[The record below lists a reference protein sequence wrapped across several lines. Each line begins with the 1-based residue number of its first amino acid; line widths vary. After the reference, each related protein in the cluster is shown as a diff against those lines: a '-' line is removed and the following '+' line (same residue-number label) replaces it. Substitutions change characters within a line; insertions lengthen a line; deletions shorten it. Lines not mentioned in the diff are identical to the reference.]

1 MENMEIQTAH
11 LIRLLAGKS
20 DPSGG
25 GCWLPLWMHAR
36 DTAGILRHLAQSWL
50 PEAVRR
56 TLGLEEETLYNLV
69 CFLGLT
75 HDFGKGTAKFQSDIL
90 RRLPEVRERLQTY
103 LLLPDAFPDRGATP
117 HAMASE
123 AILLELGCPRGVAS
137 IVGAHHGKPQQD
149 NQDDFICDQLENHPG
164 NYWGRGQEARWRAVW
179 REMLAAAL
187 QESGFSD
194 VTELPALTIPAE
206 LLLTG
211 LLTMADWIASNT
223 TYFPLIP
230 VDETGHETDYPAR
243 VERAWERL
251 ALTSPWES
259 PYFGVDAETF
269 KQQFGFWPNGLQR
282 SVLETVNNITS
293 PGLLIIEAQMG
304 VGKTEAALAA
314 AEIFGNRRQS
324 GGLFFGLPTQATA
337 NGIFDRLRDWA
348 ETQSEDMVHSI
359 RLAHGMAELNEEYR
373 QLFPGQ
379 ATTEE
384 DAGEQND
391 PESGILVH
399 RWFQGNRQALLADF
413 VIGTVDQLLM
423 AALKQ
428 KHLMLRQLGLAGKV
442 VVVDECHAYDT
453 YMNCYLDRAL
463 AWLGRYQVPVILLS
477 ATLPARRRAEL
488 VNAYLG
494 GKAAEGSWQTS
505 RGYPLLTWTDAGQV
519 CQRTV
524 PLTETD
530 KTVQLAPLA
539 EDQLPALLGK
549 KLEQGGCAG
558 VIVNTVRR
566 AQAVAARLRRALPGC
581 EVLLFHAQFLMP
593 DRAEKERTLL
603 RRLGKDST
611 PAERDRLIVVG
622 TQVMEQSLDID
633 FDFLVTELC
642 PMDLLLQ
649 RIGRLHRHTDR
660 AARPLPL
667 QIVQCAVLDT
677 GDESFDAG
685 GKAVYGEWL
694 LWRTRQ
700 LLPQTVT
707 LPQDI
712 PGLVQNTY
720 GWEENDV
727 LPQDADSVRRREEYV
742 ALQHGRRGRAENFAI
757 PPPEEYP
764 DFPELN
770 ALDNWMSGEQK
781 GAEAAA
787 RAAVRD
793 GDPSVEVLVMVRHA
807 DGSVHFL
814 PWQEE
819 GRAVAVD
826 CPPCQADSVA
836 IARQRL
842 RLPGCFSRSWT
853 IDHVID
859 ELEEQNRRFLPEW
872 QQAPMLKG
880 ELVLL
885 LDKDLTAHLSQT
897 VLRYDRRDG
906 LTWQKEEADEG
917 TGI

>member
-1 MENMEIQTAH
+1 MDIQTAH
-11 LIRLLAGKS
+11 PVRLLAGKS

-25 GCWLPLWMHAR
+25 GGWLPLWMHAR

-50 PEAVRR
+50 PQAVRH
-56 TLGLEEETLYNLV
+56 TLGLEEELLYKLV
-69 CFLGLT
+69 TFLGMS
-75 HDFGKGTAKFQSDIL
+75 HDEGKMTVAFQSNIL
-90 RRLPEVRERLQTY
+90 CQLPEARERLQAH
-103 LLLPDAFPDRGATP
+103 LSLPDTFLNRSATP

-123 AILLELGCPRGVAS
+123 VILLELGCPHGVAS

-149 NQDDFICDQLENHPG
+149 GINDFINEQLENHPE
-164 NYWGRGQEARWRAVW
+164 NYWGHGQEAIWRAMW
-179 REMLAAAL
+179 QEMLDSAL

-194 VTELPALTIPAE
+194 VTELPDLTIPAE

-230 VDETGHETDYPAR
+230 VEETGRETDYPAR

-251 ALTSPWES
+251 NLTAPWES
-259 PYFGVDAETF
+259 PYNSMDAGAF
-269 KQQFGFWPNGLQR
+269 RQQFGFPPNSLQQA
-282 SVLETVNNITS
+282 VLETADNIS
-293 PGLLIIEAQMG
+293 VPGLLIIEAQMG

-314 AEIFGNRRQS
+314 AEVFANRCQA

-348 ETQSEDMVHSI
+348 ETQSEEMVHSI

-373 QLFPGQ
+373 QLFPGR
-379 ATTEE
+379 AVTEE
-384 DAGEQND
+384 DADREND
-391 PESGILVH
+391 PESGVLVH

-463 AWLGRYQVPVILLS
+463 TWLGRYQVPVILLS

-494 GKAAEGSWQTS
+494 GQAAEGGWQTS
-505 RGYPLLTWTDAGQV
+505 RGYPLLTWTDGGQV

-524 PLTETD
+524 PLMEAGR
-530 KTVQLAPLA
+530 TVQVTPLT
-539 EDQLPALLGK
+539 EDRLPALLRE
-549 KLEQGGCAG
+549 KLAQDGCAG
-558 VIVNTVRR
+558 VIVNTVRK
-566 AQAVAARLRRALPGC
+566 AQAVAAQLRQALPEY

-603 RRLGKDST
+603 RRLGKHST
-611 PAERDRLIVVG
+611 RAERDRLIVVG

-649 RIGRLHRHTDR
+649 RIGRLHRRVDRTDR
-660 AARPLPL
+660 PLLL
-667 QIVQCAVLDT
+667 QTAQCAVLDT
-677 GDESFDAG
+677 GDESFDTG
-685 GKAVYGEWL
+685 SKAVYGEWL

-700 LLPQTVT
+700 LLPQTVV

-712 PGLVQNTY
+712 PQLVQDTY
-720 GWEENDV
+720 GWEEKDV
-727 LPQDADSVRRREEYV
+727 LPQDADSVRRQEEYLT
-742 ALQHGRRGRAENFAI
+742 LQRSQQGRAENFAI
-757 PPPEEYP
+757 PLPDEFP

-770 ALDNWMSGEQK
+770 VLDNWMNGEQK
-781 GAEAAA
+781 GTEAAA

-793 GDPSVEVLVMVRHA
+793 GDPSVEVLVMVRYE

-819 GRAVAVD
+819 GRAVAAD
-826 CPPCQADSVA
+826 CPPCQEDSVG

-842 RLPGCFSRSWT
+842 RLPGYFSKRWT
-853 IDHVID
+853 VNRVIS
-859 ELEEQNRRFLPEW
+859 EQEEQNRRLLPEW

-885 LDKDLTAHLSQT
+885 LDESLTTQLSQT
-897 VLRYDRRDG
+897 VLRYDRWDG

-917 TGI
+917 RGI

>member
-1 MENMEIQTAH
+1 MDIQAAH
-11 LIRLLAGKS
+11 LVRLLAGKS

-25 GCWLPLWMHAR
+25 GGWLPLWMHAR
-36 DTAGILRHLAQSWL
+36 DTAGILRYLAQKWL
-50 PEAVRR
+50 PEAVRH
-56 TLGLEEETLYNLV
+56 TLGLEEELLYKLV
-69 CFLGLT
+69 IFLGMT
-75 HDFGKGTAKFQSDIL
+75 HDGGKMTVAFQSNIL
-90 RRLPEVRERLQTY
+90 RQLPEARERLQAH
-103 LLLPDAFPDRGATP
+103 LSLPDTFLNRSATP

-123 AILLELGCPRGVAS
+123 AILLELGCPPGVAS
-137 IVGAHHGKPQQD
+137 VIGAHHGKPQQD
-149 NQDDFICDQLENHPG
+149 GLNDFISEQLENHPE
-164 NYWGRGQEARWRAVW
+164 NYWGHGQEAIWRAMW
-179 REMLAAAL
+179 QEMLDSAL

-194 VTELPALTIPAE
+194 VAELPALTIPAE

-223 TYFPLIP
+223 TYFPLVP
-230 VDETGHETDYPAR
+230 VEETGDETDYPAR
-243 VERAWERL
+243 VECAWERL
-251 ALTSPWES
+251 NLTAPWES
-259 PYFGVDAETF
+259 PYNSMDAGAF
-269 KQQFGFWPNGLQR
+269 RQQFGFPPNSLQQA
-282 SVLETVNNITS
+282 VLETVDNIS
-293 PGLLIIEAQMG
+293 APGLLIIEAQMG

-314 AEIFGNRRQS
+314 AEVFANRCQA

-337 NGIFDRLRDWA
+337 NGIFDRLMDWA

-359 RLAHGMAELNEEYR
+359 RLAHGMAELNAEYR
-373 QLFPGQ
+373 QLFPGH

-384 DAGEQND
+384 DADRNND
-391 PESGILVH
+391 PESGVLVH

-442 VVVDECHAYDT
+442 VVVDECHAYDA

-463 AWLGRYQVPVILLS
+463 TWLGRYQVPVILLS

-494 GKAAEGSWQTS
+494 GRAEEGGWQTS
-505 RGYPLLTWTDAGQV
+505 RGYPLLTWTDGRQV

-524 PLTETD
+524 PLTEPG
-530 KTVQLAPLA
+530 KTVQMAPLT
-539 EDQLPALLGK
+539 EDRLPALLQE
-549 KLEQGGCAG
+549 KLAQGGCAG
-558 VIVNTVRR
+558 VIVNTVRK
-566 AQAVAARLRRALPGC
+566 AQAVAAQLRQTLPEY
-581 EVLLFHAQFLMP
+581 EVLMFHAQFLMP

-603 RRLGKDST
+603 RRLGKHST

-649 RIGRLHRHTDR
+649 RIGRLHRRVDRTD
-660 AARPLPL
+660 RPLPL
-667 QIVQCAVLDT
+667 QTAQCAVLDT
-677 GDESFDAG
+677 GNESFDAG
-685 GKAVYGEWL
+685 SKAVYGEWL

-700 LLPQTVT
+700 LLPQAVV

-712 PGLVQNTY
+712 PQLVQDTY
-720 GWEENDV
+720 GWEEKDV
-727 LPQDADSVRRREEYV
+727 LPQDTDSVRRREEYLLKRGKQEQK
-742 ALQHGRRGRAENFAI
+742 AAAFLIQPPTEHRLRPRRNV
-757 PPPEEYP
+757 
-764 DFPELN
+764 
-770 ALDNWMSGEQK
+770 LDNWMNGEQK
-781 GAEAAA
+781 GTEAAA

-793 GDPSVEVLVMVRHA
+793 GDPSVEVLVMVRYE

-819 GRAVAVD
+819 GRAVAAD
-826 CPPCQADSVA
+826 CPPCQADSVS

-842 RLPGCFSRSWT
+842 RLPGYFSKRWT
-853 IDHVID
+853 VDRVIN
-859 ELEEQNRRFLPEW
+859 ELEEQNRRLLPEW

-885 LDKDLTAHLSQT
+885 LDENLTAHLSQT

-917 TGI
+917 SGI

>member
-1 MENMEIQTAH
+1 MWQ
-11 LIRLLAGKS
+11 
-20 DPSGG
+20 
-25 GCWLPLWMHAR
+25 
-36 DTAGILRHLAQSWL
+36 
-50 PEAVRR
+50 
-56 TLGLEEETLYNLV
+56 
-69 CFLGLT
+69 
-75 HDFGKGTAKFQSDIL
+75 
-90 RRLPEVRERLQTY
+90 
-103 LLLPDAFPDRGATP
+103 
-117 HAMASE
+117 
-123 AILLELGCPRGVAS
+123 
-137 IVGAHHGKPQQD
+137 
-149 NQDDFICDQLENHPG
+149 
-164 NYWGRGQEARWRAVW
+164 
-179 REMLAAAL
+179 EMLDSAL

-194 VTELPALTIPAE
+194 VTELPDLTIPAE

-230 VDETGHETDYPAR
+230 VGEMGRETDYPAR
-243 VERAWERL
+243 VECAWERL
-251 ALTSPWES
+251 NLTAPWES
-259 PYFGVDAETF
+259 PYNSMDAGAF
-269 KQQFGFWPNGLQR
+269 RQQFGFPPNSLQQA
-282 SVLETVNNITS
+282 VLETVDNIS
-293 PGLLIIEAQMG
+293 APGLLIIEAQMG

-314 AEIFGNRRQS
+314 AEVFANRCQA

-337 NGIFDRLRDWA
+337 NGIFDRLMDWA

-359 RLAHGMAELNEEYR
+359 RLAHGMAELNAEYR
-373 QLFPGQ
+373 QLFPGH

-384 DAGEQND
+384 DADRNND
-391 PESGILVH
+391 PESGVLVH

-463 AWLGRYQVPVILLS
+463 TWLGRYQVPVILLS

-494 GKAAEGSWQTS
+494 GWAEEGGWQTS
-505 RGYPLLTWTDAGQV
+505 RGYPLLTWTDGRQV

-524 PLTETD
+524 PLTEPG
-530 KTVQLAPLA
+530 KTVQMAPLT
-539 EDQLPALLGK
+539 EDRLPALLQE
-549 KLEQGGCAG
+549 KLAQGGCAG
-558 VIVNTVRR
+558 VIVNTVRK
-566 AQAVAARLRRALPGC
+566 AQAVAAQLRQTLPEY
-581 EVLLFHAQFLMP
+581 EVLMFHAQFLMP

-603 RRLGKDST
+603 RRLGKHST

-649 RIGRLHRHTDR
+649 RIGRLHRRVDRTD
-660 AARPLPL
+660 RPLPL
-667 QIVQCAVLDT
+667 QTAQCAVLVT
-677 GDESFDAG
+677 GNESFDAG
-685 GKAVYGEWL
+685 SKAVYGEWL

-700 LLPQTVT
+700 LLPQAVV

-712 PGLVQNTY
+712 PQLVQDTY
-720 GWEENDV
+720 GWEEKDV
-727 LPQDADSVRRREEYV
+727 LPQDTDSVRRREEYLT
-742 ALQHGRRGRAENFAI
+742 LQRSQQGRAENFAI
-757 PPPEEYP
+757 QLPDEFP

-770 ALDNWMSGEQK
+770 VLDNWMSGEQK
-781 GAEAAA
+781 GTEAAA

-793 GDPSVEVLVMVRHA
+793 GDPSVEVLVMVRHG

-819 GRAVAVD
+819 GRAVAAD
-826 CPPCQADSVA
+826 CPPCQADSVC
-836 IARQRL
+836 IACQRL
-842 RLPGCFSRSWT
+842 RLPGYFSKRWT
-853 IDHVID
+853 VDRVIN
-859 ELEEQNRRFLPEW
+859 ELEEQNRRLLPEW

-885 LDKDLTAHLSQT
+885 LDENLTAHLSQT

-906 LTWQKEEADEG
+906 LIWQKEEADEG
-917 TGI
+917 SGI

>member
-1 MENMEIQTAH
+1 MDIQAAH
-11 LIRLLAGKS
+11 LVRLLAGKS

-25 GCWLPLWMHAR
+25 GGWLPLWMHAR

-50 PEAVRR
+50 PEAVRH
-56 TLGLEEETLYNLV
+56 TLGLEEELLYKLV
-69 CFLGLT
+69 IFLGMT
-75 HDFGKGTAKFQSDIL
+75 HDSGKMTVAFQSNIL
-90 RRLPEVRERLQTY
+90 RQLTEVRERLQAH
-103 LLLPDAFPDRGATP
+103 LSFPDTFLNRSATP

-123 AILLELGCPRGVAS
+123 AILLELGCPPGVAS

-149 NQDDFICDQLENHPG
+149 GLNDFISEQLENHPE
-164 NYWGRGQEARWRAVW
+164 NYWGHGQEAIWRAMW
-179 REMLAAAL
+179 QEMLDSAL
-187 QESGFSD
+187 QESGLSD
-194 VTELPALTIPAE
+194 VTELPDLTIPAE

-230 VDETGHETDYPAR
+230 VEETGGETDYPAR

-251 ALTSPWES
+251 NLTAPWES
-259 PYFGVDAETF
+259 PYNSMDAGAF
-269 KQQFGFWPNGLQR
+269 RQQFGFPPNSLQQA
-282 SVLETVNNITS
+282 VLEAADNIS
-293 PGLLIIEAQMG
+293 VPGLLIIEAQMG

-314 AEIFGNRRQS
+314 AEVFANRCQA

-337 NGIFDRLRDWA
+337 NGIFDRLMDWA

-359 RLAHGMAELNEEYR
+359 RLAHGMAELNAEYR
-373 QLFPGQ
+373 QLFPGH

-384 DAGEQND
+384 DADRNND
-391 PESGILVH
+391 PESGVLVH

-463 AWLGRYQVPVILLS
+463 TWLGRYQVPVILLS

-494 GKAAEGSWQTS
+494 GRAEEGGWQTS
-505 RGYPLLTWTDAGQV
+505 RGYPLLTWTDGRQV

-524 PLTETD
+524 PLMEAGRS
-530 KTVQLAPLA
+530 VQVAPLT
-539 EDQLPALLGK
+539 EDQLPALLRE
-549 KLEQGGCAG
+549 KLAQGGCAG
-558 VIVNTVRR
+558 VIVNTVRK
-566 AQAVAARLRRALPGC
+566 AQAVAAQLRQTLPEY
-581 EVLLFHAQFLMP
+581 EVLMFHAQFLMP

-603 RRLGKDST
+603 RRLGKRST

-649 RIGRLHRHTDR
+649 RIGRLHRRTDR
-660 AARPLPL
+660 TDRPLPL
-667 QIVQCAVLDT
+667 QTAQCAVLDT
-677 GDESFDAG
+677 GNESFDAG
-685 GKAVYGEWL
+685 SKAVYGEWL

-700 LLPQTVT
+700 LLPQAVV

-712 PGLVQNTY
+712 PQLVQDTY
-720 GWEENDV
+720 GWEEKDV
-727 LPQDADSVRRREEYV
+727 LPQDTDSVRRREEYLLKRGKQEQK
-742 ALQHGRRGRAENFAI
+742 AAAFLIQPPTEHRLRPRRNV
-757 PPPEEYP
+757 
-764 DFPELN
+764 
-770 ALDNWMSGEQK
+770 LDNWMNGEQK
-781 GAEAAA
+781 GTEAAA

-793 GDPSVEVLVMVRHA
+793 GDPSVEVLLMVRYE

-819 GRAVAVD
+819 GRAVAAD
-826 CPPCQADSVA
+826 CPPCQADSVS

-842 RLPGCFSRSWT
+842 RLPGCFSKRWT
-853 IDHVID
+853 VDRVIN
-859 ELEEQNRRFLPEW
+859 ELEEQNRRLLPEW

-885 LDKDLTAHLSQT
+885 LDENLTAHLSQT

-917 TGI
+917 SGI

>member
-1 MENMEIQTAH
+1 MDIQAAQ
-11 LIRLLAGKS
+11 LVRLLAGKS

-25 GCWLPLWMHAR
+25 GGWLPLWMHAR
-36 DTAGILRHLAQSWL
+36 DTAGILRYLAQKWL
-50 PEAVRR
+50 PEAVRH
-56 TLGLEEETLYNLV
+56 TLGLEEELLYKLV
-69 CFLGLT
+69 IFLGMT
-75 HDFGKGTAKFQSDIL
+75 HDGGKMTVAFQSNIL
-90 RRLPEVRERLQTY
+90 RQLPEARERLQAH
-103 LLLPDAFPDRGATP
+103 LSLPDTFLNRSATP

-123 AILLELGCPRGVAS
+123 AILLELGCPPGVAS
-137 IVGAHHGKPQQD
+137 VIGAHHGKPQQD
-149 NQDDFICDQLENHPG
+149 GLNDFINEQLENHPE
-164 NYWGRGQEARWRAVW
+164 NYWGHGQEAIWRAMW
-179 REMLAAAL
+179 QEMLDNAL
-187 QESGFSD
+187 QESGLSD
-194 VTELPALTIPAE
+194 VTELPDLTIPAE

-211 LLTMADWIASNT
+211 LLTMADWISSNT

-230 VDETGHETDYPAR
+230 VEETGDETDYPAR
-243 VERAWERL
+243 VECAWERL
-251 ALTSPWES
+251 NLTAPWES
-259 PYFGVDAETF
+259 PYNSMDAGAF
-269 KQQFGFWPNGLQR
+269 RQQFGFLPNSLQQA
-282 SVLETVNNITS
+282 VLEAADNIS
-293 PGLLIIEAQMG
+293 VPGLLIIEAQMG

-314 AEIFGNRRQS
+314 AEVFANRCQA

-337 NGIFDRLRDWA
+337 NGIFDRLMDWA

-359 RLAHGMAELNEEYR
+359 RLAHGMAELNAEYR
-373 QLFPGQ
+373 QLFPGH

-384 DAGEQND
+384 DADRNND
-391 PESGILVH
+391 PESGVLVH

-463 AWLGRYQVPVILLS
+463 TWLGRYQVPVILLS

-494 GKAAEGSWQTS
+494 GRAEEGGWQTS
-505 RGYPLLTWTDAGQV
+505 RGYPLLTWTDGRQV

-524 PLTETD
+524 PLTEPG
-530 KTVQLAPLA
+530 KTVQMAPLT
-539 EDQLPALLGK
+539 EDRLPALLQE
-549 KLEQGGCAG
+549 KLAQGGCAG
-558 VIVNTVRR
+558 VIVNTVRK
-566 AQAVAARLRRALPGC
+566 AQAVAAQLRQTLPEY
-581 EVLLFHAQFLMP
+581 EVLMFHAQFLMP

-603 RRLGKDST
+603 RRLGKHST

-649 RIGRLHRHTDR
+649 RIGRLHRRVDRTD
-660 AARPLPL
+660 RPLPL
-667 QIVQCAVLDT
+667 QTAQCAVLDT
-677 GDESFDAG
+677 GNESFDAG
-685 GKAVYGEWL
+685 SKAVYGEWL

-700 LLPQTVT
+700 LLPQAVV

-712 PGLVQNTY
+712 PQLVQDTY

-727 LPQDADSVRRREEYV
+727 LPLDTDSVRRREEYLT
-742 ALQHGRRGRAENFAI
+742 LQRSQQGRAENFAI
-757 PPPEEYP
+757 PLPDEFP

-770 ALDNWMSGEQK
+770 VLDNWMSGEQK
-781 GAEAAA
+781 GTEAAA

-793 GDPSVEVLVMVRHA
+793 GDPSVEVLVMVRHG

-819 GRAVAVD
+819 GRAVAAD
-826 CPPCQADSVA
+826 CPPCQADSVC

-842 RLPGCFSRSWT
+842 RLPGYFSKRWT
-853 IDHVID
+853 VDRVIN
-859 ELEEQNRRFLPEW
+859 ELEEQNRRLLPEW

-885 LDKDLTAHLSQT
+885 LDENLTAHLSQT

-906 LTWQKEEADEG
+906 LIWQKEEADEG
-917 TGI
+917 SGV

>member
-1 MENMEIQTAH
+1 MDIQAAH
-11 LIRLLAGKS
+11 LVRLLAGKS

-25 GCWLPLWMHAR
+25 GGWLPLWMHAR
-36 DTAGILRHLAQSWL
+36 DTAGILRYLAQKWL
-50 PEAVRR
+50 PQAVRH
-56 TLGLEEETLYNLV
+56 TLGLEEELLYKLV
-69 CFLGLT
+69 IFLGMT
-75 HDFGKGTAKFQSDIL
+75 HDGGKMTVAFQSNIL
-90 RRLPEVRERLQTY
+90 RQLPEARERLQAH
-103 LLLPDAFPDRGATP
+103 LSLPDTFLNRSATP

-123 AILLELGCPRGVAS
+123 AILLELGCPPGVAS
-137 IVGAHHGKPQQD
+137 VIGAHHGKPQQD
-149 NQDDFICDQLENHPG
+149 GLNDFISEQLENHPE
-164 NYWGRGQEARWRAVW
+164 NYWGHGQEAIWRAMW
-179 REMLAAAL
+179 QEMLDSAL

-194 VTELPALTIPAE
+194 VAELPALTIPAE

-223 TYFPLIP
+223 TYFPLVP
-230 VDETGHETDYPAR
+230 VEETGDETDYPAR
-243 VERAWERL
+243 VECAWERL
-251 ALTSPWES
+251 NLTAPWES
-259 PYFGVDAETF
+259 PYNSMDAGAF
-269 KQQFGFWPNGLQR
+269 RQQFGFPPNSLQQA
-282 SVLETVNNITS
+282 VLETVDNIS
-293 PGLLIIEAQMG
+293 APGLLIIEAQMG

-314 AEIFGNRRQS
+314 AEVFANRCQA

-337 NGIFDRLRDWA
+337 NGIFDRLMDWA

-359 RLAHGMAELNEEYR
+359 RLAHGMAELNAEYR
-373 QLFPGQ
+373 QLFPGH

-384 DAGEQND
+384 DADRNND
-391 PESGILVH
+391 PESGVLVH

-442 VVVDECHAYDT
+442 VVVDECHAYDA

-463 AWLGRYQVPVILLS
+463 TWLGRYQVPVILLS

-494 GKAAEGSWQTS
+494 GRAEEGGWQTS
-505 RGYPLLTWTDAGQV
+505 RGYPLLTWTDGRQV

-524 PLTETD
+524 PLTEPG
-530 KTVQLAPLA
+530 KTVQMAPLT
-539 EDQLPALLGK
+539 EDRLPALLQE
-549 KLEQGGCAG
+549 KLAQGGCAG
-558 VIVNTVRR
+558 VIVNTVRK
-566 AQAVAARLRRALPGC
+566 AQAVAAQLRQTLPEY
-581 EVLLFHAQFLMP
+581 EVLMFHAQFLMP

-603 RRLGKDST
+603 RRLGKHST

-649 RIGRLHRHTDR
+649 RIGRLHRRVDRTD
-660 AARPLPL
+660 RPLPL
-667 QIVQCAVLDT
+667 QTAQCAVLDT
-677 GDESFDAG
+677 GNESFDAG
-685 GKAVYGEWL
+685 SKAVYGEWL

-700 LLPQTVT
+700 LLPQAVV

-712 PGLVQNTY
+712 PQLVQDTY
-720 GWEENDV
+720 GWEEKDV
-727 LPQDADSVRRREEYV
+727 LPQDTDSVRRREEYLLKRGKQEQK
-742 ALQHGRRGRAENFAI
+742 AAAFLIQPPTEHRLRPRRNV
-757 PPPEEYP
+757 
-764 DFPELN
+764 
-770 ALDNWMSGEQK
+770 LDNWMNGEQK
-781 GAEAAA
+781 GTEAAA

-793 GDPSVEVLVMVRHA
+793 GDPSVEVLVMVRYE

-819 GRAVAVD
+819 GRAVAAD
-826 CPPCQADSVA
+826 CPPCQADSVS

-842 RLPGCFSRSWT
+842 RLPGYFSKRWT
-853 IDHVID
+853 VDRVIN
-859 ELEEQNRRFLPEW
+859 ELEEQNRRLLPEW

-885 LDKDLTAHLSQT
+885 LDENLTAHLSQT

-917 TGI
+917 SGI

>member
-1 MENMEIQTAH
+1 MDIQAAH
-11 LIRLLAGKS
+11 LVRLLAGKS
-20 DPSGG
+20 APSGG
-25 GCWLPLWMHAR
+25 GGWLPLWMHAR
-36 DTAGILRHLAQSWL
+36 DTAGILRHLAQNWL

-56 TLGLEEETLYNLV
+56 TLGLEEEILYKLV
-69 CFLGLT
+69 TFLGMS
-75 HDFGKGTAKFQSDIL
+75 HDGGKMTVAFQSNIL
-90 RRLPEVRERLQTY
+90 RQLPEARERLQTQ
-103 LLLPDAFPDRGATP
+103 LVLPDTFLNRSATP

-123 AILLELGCPRGVAS
+123 AILLELGCPPGVAS

-149 NQDDFICDQLENHPG
+149 GLNDSIDEQLENHPD
-164 NYWGRGQEARWRAVW
+164 NYWGRGQEAIWRAMW
-179 REMLAAAL
+179 QEMLDNAL

-194 VTELPALTIPAE
+194 VTELPTLTIPAE

-230 VDETGHETDYPAR
+230 VEETGRETDYPAR

-251 ALTSPWES
+251 NLTAPWES
-259 PYFGVDAETF
+259 PYFDINEEAF
-269 KQQFGFWPNGLQR
+269 HQQFSFWPNDLQR
-282 SVLETVNNITS
+282 AVLEAANSITS

-314 AEIFGNRRQS
+314 AEVFANRCQA

-337 NGIFDRLRDWA
+337 NGIFGRLWDWA

-359 RLAHGMAELNEEYR
+359 RLAHGMAELNEDYR
-373 QLFPGQ
+373 QLFPGR
-379 ATTEE
+379 AVTEE
-384 DAGEQND
+384 DADREND
-391 PESGILVH
+391 PESGVLVH

-463 AWLGRYQVPVILLS
+463 TWLGRYQVPVILLS

-494 GKAAEGSWQTS
+494 GQAAEGGWQTS
-505 RGYPLLTWTDAGQV
+505 RGYPLLTWTDGGQV

-524 PLTETD
+524 PLMEAGR
-530 KTVQLAPLA
+530 TVQVAPVT
-539 EDQLPALLGK
+539 EDRLPALLRE
-549 KLEQGGCAG
+549 KLAQGGCAG
-558 VIVNTVRR
+558 VIVNTVRK
-566 AQAVAARLRRALPGC
+566 AQAVAAQLRQALPGY
-581 EVLLFHAQFLMP
+581 EVFLFHAQFLMP

-603 RRLGKDST
+603 RRLGKHST
-611 PAERDRLIVVG
+611 RAERDRLIVVG

-633 FDFLVTELC
+633 FDFLITELC

-649 RIGRLHRHTDR
+649 RIGRLHRRADR
-660 AARPLPL
+660 AGRPAPL
-667 QIVQCAVLDT
+667 QTAQCAVLDT
-677 GDESFDAG
+677 GDESFDPG
-685 GKAVYGEWL
+685 SKAVYGEWL
-694 LWRTRQ
+694 LLRTRQ
-700 LLPQTVT
+700 LLPQAVV

-712 PGLVQNTY
+712 PQLVQDTY
-720 GWEENDV
+720 GWEEKDV
-727 LPQDADSVRRREEYV
+727 LPQDADSVRRREEY
-742 ALQHGRRGRAENFAI
+742 LLKRGKQERKAAAFLI
-757 PPPEEYP
+757 QPPTEHRLRPQR
-764 DFPELN
+764 N
-770 ALDNWMSGEQK
+770 VLDNWMSGEQK
-781 GAEAAA
+781 GTEAAA

-793 GDPSVEVLVMVRHA
+793 GDPSVEVLVMVRRR

-819 GRAVAVD
+819 GRAVAAD
-826 CPPCQADSVA
+826 CPPCQEDSVA
-836 IARQRL
+836 IARQQL
-842 RLPGCFSRSWT
+842 RLPGYFSKRWT
-853 IDHVID
+853 IDRVIE
-859 ELEEQNRRFLPEW
+859 ELEGQNQRLLPEW

-885 LDKDLTAHLSQT
+885 LDENLTAHLSRT
-897 VLRYDRRDG
+897 MLRYDRRDG

-917 TGI
+917 SGI

>member
-1 MENMEIQTAH
+1 MDIQAAH
-11 LIRLLAGKS
+11 LVRLLAGKS

-25 GCWLPLWMHAR
+25 GGWLPLWMHAR
-36 DTAGILRHLAQSWL
+36 DTAGILRHLAQNWL
-50 PEAVRR
+50 PQAVRH
-56 TLGLEEETLYNLV
+56 TLGLEEELLYKLV
-69 CFLGLT
+69 TFLGML
-75 HDFGKGTAKFQSDIL
+75 HDFGKATASFESSIL
-90 RRLPEVRERLQTY
+90 RQLPEVWERLQTQ
-103 LLLPDAFPDRGATP
+103 LVLPDTFLNRSATP

-123 AILLELGCPRGVAS
+123 VILLELGCPPGVAS

-149 NQDDFICDQLENHPG
+149 GLNDSIDEQLENHPD
-164 NYWGRGQEARWRAVW
+164 NYWGHGQEAIWRAIW
-179 REMLAAAL
+179 QEMLDSAL

-194 VTELPALTIPAE
+194 VTELPDLTIPAE

-230 VDETGHETDYPAR
+230 VEETGRETDYPAR

-251 ALTSPWES
+251 NLTAPWES
-259 PYFGVDAETF
+259 PYNSMDASAF
-269 KQQFGFWPNGLQR
+269 RQQFGFPPNSLQQA
-282 SVLETVNNITS
+282 VLETTDNIS
-293 PGLLIIEAQMG
+293 VPGLLIIEAQMG
-304 VGKTEAALAA
+304 VGKTEAALAV
-314 AEIFGNRRQS
+314 AEVFTNRCQA

-348 ETQSEDMVHSI
+348 ETQSEEMVHSI

-373 QLFPGQ
+373 QLFPGR
-379 ATTEE
+379 AVTEE
-384 DAGEQND
+384 DADREND
-391 PESGILVH
+391 PESGVLVH

-463 AWLGRYQVPVILLS
+463 TWLGRYQVPVILLS

-494 GKAAEGSWQTS
+494 GRAAEGGWQTS
-505 RGYPLLTWTDAGQV
+505 RGYPLLTWTDGGQV

-524 PLTETD
+524 PLMEAGR
-530 KTVQLAPLA
+530 TVQVTPLT
-539 EDQLPALLGK
+539 EDRLPALLRE
-549 KLEQGGCAG
+549 KLAQGGCAG
-558 VIVNTVRR
+558 VIVNTVRK
-566 AQAVAARLRRALPGC
+566 AQAVAAQLRQALPEY

-603 RRLGKDST
+603 RRLGKHST

-649 RIGRLHRHTDR
+649 RIGRLHRRVDRTDR
-660 AARPLPL
+660 PLLL
-667 QIVQCAVLDT
+667 QTAQCAVLDT

-685 GKAVYGEWL
+685 SKAVYGEWL

-700 LLPQTVT
+700 LLPQTVV

-712 PGLVQNTY
+712 PQLVQDTY
-720 GWEENDV
+720 GWEGKDV
-727 LPQDADSVRRREEYV
+727 LPQDADSVRRQGEYLLKRGKQEQK
-742 ALQHGRRGRAENFAI
+742 AAAFLIQPPTEHRLRPRRNV
-757 PPPEEYP
+757 
-764 DFPELN
+764 
-770 ALDNWMSGEQK
+770 LDNWMKGEQK
-781 GAEAAA
+781 GSEAAA

-793 GDPSVEVLVMVRHA
+793 GDPSVEVLLMVRHE

-819 GRAVAVD
+819 GRAVAAD
-826 CPPCQADSVA
+826 CPPCQEDSVA

-842 RLPGCFSRSWT
+842 RLPGYFSKRWT
-853 IDHVID
+853 VNRVIS
-859 ELEEQNRRFLPEW
+859 ELEEQNRRLLPEW

-885 LDKDLTAHLSQT
+885 LDESLTVHLSQT
-897 VLRYDRRDG
+897 VLRYDRWDG

-917 TGI
+917 SGI

>member
-1 MENMEIQTAH
+1 MDIQAAH
-11 LIRLLAGKS
+11 LVRLLAGKS

-25 GCWLPLWMHAR
+25 GGWLPLWMHAR
-36 DTAGILRHLAQSWL
+36 DTAGILRHLAQNWL
-50 PEAVRR
+50 PEAVRH
-56 TLGLEEETLYNLV
+56 TLGLEEEILYKLV
-69 CFLGLT
+69 TFLGMS
-75 HDFGKGTAKFQSDIL
+75 HDGGKMTVAFQSNIL
-90 RRLPEVRERLQTY
+90 RQLPEARERLQTQ
-103 LLLPDAFPDRGATP
+103 LVLPDTFLNRSATP

-123 AILLELGCPRGVAS
+123 AILLELGCPPGVAS

-149 NQDDFICDQLENHPG
+149 GLNDSIDEQLENHPD
-164 NYWGRGQEARWRAVW
+164 NYWGRGQEAIWQAMW
-179 REMLAAAL
+179 QEMLDNAL

-194 VTELPALTIPAE
+194 VTELPTLTIPAE

-230 VDETGHETDYPAR
+230 VEETGRETDYPAR

-251 ALTSPWES
+251 NLTAPWES
-259 PYFGVDAETF
+259 PYNSMDAGTF
-269 KQQFGFWPNGLQR
+269 RQRFGFLPNSLQQA
-282 SVLETVNNITS
+282 VLETADKISV

-304 VGKTEAALAA
+304 VGKTEAALAV
-314 AEIFGNRRQS
+314 AELFANRCQA

-359 RLAHGMAELNEEYR
+359 RLAHGMAELNEDYR
-373 QLFPGQ
+373 QLFPGR
-379 ATTEE
+379 AVTEE
-384 DAGEQND
+384 DADREND
-391 PESGILVH
+391 PGSGVLVH

-463 AWLGRYQVPVILLS
+463 TWLGRYQVPVILLS

-494 GKAAEGSWQTS
+494 GQAAEGGWQTS
-505 RGYPLLTWTDAGQV
+505 RGYPLLTWTDGGQV

-524 PLTETD
+524 PLMEAGR
-530 KTVQLAPLA
+530 TVQVAPVT
-539 EDQLPALLGK
+539 EDRLPALLRE
-549 KLEQGGCAG
+549 KLAQGGCAG
-558 VIVNTVRR
+558 VIVNTVRK
-566 AQAVAARLRRALPGC
+566 AQAVAAQLRQALPGY
-581 EVLLFHAQFLMP
+581 EVFLYHAQFLMP

-603 RRLGKDST
+603 RRLGKHST
-611 PAERDRLIVVG
+611 RAERDRLIVVG

-633 FDFLVTELC
+633 LDFLVTELC

-649 RIGRLHRHTDR
+649 RIGRLHRRVDRTD
-660 AARPLPL
+660 RPLPL
-667 QIVQCAVLDT
+667 QTAQCAVLGT
-677 GDESFDAG
+677 GGESFDAG
-685 GKAVYGEWL
+685 SKAVYGEWL

-700 LLPQTVT
+700 LLPQAVA

-712 PGLVQNTY
+712 PQLVQDTY
-720 GWEENDV
+720 GWEEKDV
-727 LPQDADSVRRREEYV
+727 LPQDAESLRRREEYL
-742 ALQHGRRGRAENFAI
+742 ALQRSQQGRAENFAI
-757 PPPEEYP
+757 PLPDESP

-770 ALDNWMSGEQK
+770 VLDNWMSGEQA
-781 GAEAAA
+781 GSEAAG

-793 GDPSVEVLVMVRHA
+793 GDPSVEVLIMVRRA

-819 GRAVAVD
+819 GRAVAAD

-842 RLPGCFSRSWT
+842 RLPGYFSRRWK
-853 IDHVID
+853 IDRVIE
-859 ELEEQNRRFLPEW
+859 ELETLNRHFLPAW

-885 LDKDLTAHLSQT
+885 LDENLTAHLSQT

-917 TGI
+917 SGI

>member
-1 MENMEIQTAH
+1 MDIQAAH
-11 LIRLLAGKS
+11 LVRLLAGKS

-25 GCWLPLWMHAR
+25 GGWLPLWMHAR

-50 PEAVRR
+50 PQAVRH
-56 TLGLEEETLYNLV
+56 TLGLEEELLYKLV
-69 CFLGLT
+69 TFLGMT
-75 HDFGKGTAKFQSDIL
+75 HDGGKMTVAFQSNIL
-90 RRLPEVRERLQTY
+90 RQLPEARERLQAY
-103 LLLPDAFPDRGATP
+103 LSLPDTFLNRSATP

-123 AILLELGCPRGVAS
+123 AILLELGCPPGVAS
-137 IVGAHHGKPQQD
+137 VIGAHHGKPQQD
-149 NQDDFICDQLENHPG
+149 GLNDFISEQLENHPE
-164 NYWGRGQEARWRAVW
+164 NYWGHGQEAIWRAMW
-179 REMLAAAL
+179 QEMLDSAL

-194 VTELPALTIPAE
+194 VTELPDLTIPAE

-223 TYFPLIP
+223 TYFPLVP
-230 VDETGHETDYPAR
+230 VEETGDETDYPAR

-251 ALTSPWES
+251 NLTAPWES
-259 PYFGVDAETF
+259 PYNSMDAGAF
-269 KQQFGFWPNGLQR
+269 RQQFGFPPNSLQQA
-282 SVLETVNNITS
+282 VLETVDNIS
-293 PGLLIIEAQMG
+293 VPGLLIIEAQMG

-314 AEIFGNRRQS
+314 AEVFANRCQA

-337 NGIFDRLRDWA
+337 NGIFDRLMDWA

-359 RLAHGMAELNEEYR
+359 RLAHGMAELNAEYR
-373 QLFPGQ
+373 QLFPGR

-384 DAGEQND
+384 DANREND
-391 PESGILVH
+391 PESGVLVH

-463 AWLGRYQVPVILLS
+463 TWLGRYQVPVILLS

-494 GKAAEGSWQTS
+494 GRAEEGGWQTS
-505 RGYPLLTWTDAGQV
+505 RGYPLLTWTDGRQV

-524 PLTETD
+524 PLTEPG
-530 KTVQLAPLA
+530 KTVQMAPLT
-539 EDQLPALLGK
+539 EDRLPALLQE
-549 KLEQGGCAG
+549 KLAQGGCAG
-558 VIVNTVRR
+558 VIVNTVRK
-566 AQAVAARLRRALPGC
+566 AQAVAAQLRQTLPEY
-581 EVLLFHAQFLMP
+581 EVLMFHAQFLMP

-603 RRLGKDST
+603 RRLGKHST

-633 FDFLVTELC
+633 IDFLVTELC

-649 RIGRLHRHTDR
+649 RIGRLHRRVDRTD
-660 AARPLPL
+660 RPLPL
-667 QIVQCAVLDT
+667 QTAQCAVLDT
-677 GDESFDAG
+677 GNESFDAG
-685 GKAVYGEWL
+685 SKAVYGEWL

-700 LLPQTVT
+700 LLPQAVV

-712 PGLVQNTY
+712 PQLVQDTY
-720 GWEENDV
+720 GWEEKDV
-727 LPQDADSVRRREEYV
+727 LPQDTDSVRRREEYLLKRGKQEQK
-742 ALQHGRRGRAENFAI
+742 AAAFLIQPPTEHRLRPRRNV
-757 PPPEEYP
+757 
-764 DFPELN
+764 
-770 ALDNWMSGEQK
+770 LDNWMNGEQK
-781 GAEAAA
+781 GTEAAA

-793 GDPSVEVLVMVRHA
+793 GDPSVEVLLMVRYE

-819 GRAVAVD
+819 GRAVAAD
-826 CPPCQADSVA
+826 CPPCQADSVS

-842 RLPGCFSRSWT
+842 RLPGYFSKRWT
-853 IDHVID
+853 VDRVIN
-859 ELEEQNRRFLPEW
+859 ELEEQNRRLLPEW

-885 LDKDLTAHLSQT
+885 LDENLSAHLSQT

-917 TGI
+917 SGI

>member
-1 MENMEIQTAH
+1 MDIQAAH
-11 LIRLLAGKS
+11 LVRLLAGKS

-25 GCWLPLWMHAR
+25 GGWLPLWMHAR
-36 DTAGILRHLAQSWL
+36 DTAGILRYLAQKWL
-50 PEAVRR
+50 PEAVRH
-56 TLGLEEETLYNLV
+56 TLGLEEELLYKLV
-69 CFLGLT
+69 IFLGMT
-75 HDFGKGTAKFQSDIL
+75 HDGGKMTVAFQSNIL
-90 RRLPEVRERLQTY
+90 RQLPEARERLQAH
-103 LLLPDAFPDRGATP
+103 LSLPDTFLNRSATP

-123 AILLELGCPRGVAS
+123 AILLELGCPPGVAS
-137 IVGAHHGKPQQD
+137 VIGAHHGKPQQD
-149 NQDDFICDQLENHPG
+149 GLNDFISEQLENHPE
-164 NYWGRGQEARWRAVW
+164 NYWGHGQEAIWRAMW
-179 REMLAAAL
+179 QEMLDSAL
-187 QESGFSD
+187 QESGLSD
-194 VTELPALTIPAE
+194 VAELPDLTIPAE

-223 TYFPLIP
+223 TYFPLVP
-230 VDETGHETDYPAR
+230 VEETGDETDYPAR
-243 VERAWERL
+243 VECAWERL
-251 ALTSPWES
+251 NLTAPWES
-259 PYFGVDAETF
+259 PYNSMDAGAF
-269 KQQFGFWPNGLQR
+269 RQQFGFPPNSLQQA
-282 SVLETVNNITS
+282 VLETVDNIS
-293 PGLLIIEAQMG
+293 APGLLIIEAQMG

-314 AEIFGNRRQS
+314 AEVFANRCQA

-337 NGIFDRLRDWA
+337 NGIFDRLMDWA

-359 RLAHGMAELNEEYR
+359 RLAHGMAELNVEYR
-373 QLFPGQ
+373 QLFPGH

-384 DAGEQND
+384 DADRNND
-391 PESGILVH
+391 PESGVLVH

-463 AWLGRYQVPVILLS
+463 TWLGRYQVPVILLS

-494 GKAAEGSWQTS
+494 GRAEEGGWQTS
-505 RGYPLLTWTDAGQV
+505 RGYPLLTWTDGRQV

-524 PLTETD
+524 PLTEPG
-530 KTVQLAPLA
+530 KTVQMAPLT
-539 EDQLPALLGK
+539 EDQLPALLRE
-549 KLEQGGCAG
+549 KLAQGGCAG
-558 VIVNTVRR
+558 VIVNTVRK
-566 AQAVAARLRRALPGC
+566 AQAVAAQLRQTLPEY
-581 EVLLFHAQFLMP
+581 EVLMFHAQFLMP

-603 RRLGKDST
+603 RRLGKHST

-649 RIGRLHRHTDR
+649 RIGRLHRRADRTD
-660 AARPLPL
+660 RPLPL
-667 QIVQCAVLDT
+667 QTAQCAVLDT
-677 GDESFDAG
+677 GNESFDAG
-685 GKAVYGEWL
+685 SKAVYGEWL

-700 LLPQTVT
+700 LLPQAVV

-712 PGLVQNTY
+712 PQLVQDTY
-720 GWEENDV
+720 GWEEKDV
-727 LPQDADSVRRREEYV
+727 LPQDTDSVRRREEYLLKRGKQEQK
-742 ALQHGRRGRAENFAI
+742 AAAFLIQPPTEHRLRPRRNV
-757 PPPEEYP
+757 
-764 DFPELN
+764 
-770 ALDNWMSGEQK
+770 LDNWMNGEQK
-781 GAEAAA
+781 GTEAAA

-793 GDPSVEVLVMVRHA
+793 GDPSVEVLLMVRHE

-819 GRAVAVD
+819 GRAVAAD

-842 RLPGCFSRSWT
+842 RLPGYFSKRWT
-853 IDHVID
+853 VDRVIN
-859 ELEEQNRRFLPEW
+859 ELEEQNRRLLPEW

-885 LDKDLTAHLSQT
+885 LDKNLTTHLSQT

-906 LTWQKEEADEG
+906 LIWQKEEADEG
-917 TGI
+917 SGI

>member
-1 MENMEIQTAH
+1 MDIQAAH
-11 LIRLLAGKS
+11 LVRLLAGKS

-25 GCWLPLWMHAR
+25 GGWLPLWMHAR
-36 DTAGILRHLAQSWL
+36 DTAGILRYLAQKWL
-50 PEAVRR
+50 PEAVRH
-56 TLGLEEETLYNLV
+56 TLGLEEELLYKLV
-69 CFLGLT
+69 IFLGMT
-75 HDFGKGTAKFQSDIL
+75 HDGGKMTVAFQSNIL
-90 RRLPEVRERLQTY
+90 RQLPEARERLQAH
-103 LLLPDAFPDRGATP
+103 LSLPDTFLNRSATP

-123 AILLELGCPRGVAS
+123 VVLLELGCPPGVAS
-137 IVGAHHGKPQQD
+137 VIGAHHGKPQQD
-149 NQDDFICDQLENHPG
+149 ALNDFISEQLENHPE
-164 NYWGRGQEARWRAVW
+164 NYWGHGQEAIWRAMW
-179 REMLAAAL
+179 QEMLDSAL
-187 QESGFSD
+187 QESGLSD
-194 VTELPALTIPAE
+194 VAELPDLTIPAE

-211 LLTMADWIASNT
+211 LLIMADWIASNA
-223 TYFPLIP
+223 TYFPLVP
-230 VDETGHETDYPAR
+230 VGEMGRETDYPAR

-251 ALTSPWES
+251 NLTAPWES
-259 PYFGVDAETF
+259 PYNSMDAGAF
-269 KQQFGFWPNGLQR
+269 RQQFGFPPNSLQQA
-282 SVLETVNNITS
+282 VLETVDNIS
-293 PGLLIIEAQMG
+293 APGLLIIEAQMG

-314 AEIFGNRRQS
+314 AEVFANRCQA

-337 NGIFDRLRDWA
+337 NGIFDRLMDWA

-359 RLAHGMAELNEEYR
+359 RLAHGMAELNAEYR
-373 QLFPGQ
+373 QLFPGH

-384 DAGEQND
+384 DADRNND
-391 PESGILVH
+391 PESGVLVH

-463 AWLGRYQVPVILLS
+463 TWLGRYQVPVILLS

-494 GKAAEGSWQTS
+494 GRAEEGGWQTS
-505 RGYPLLTWTDAGQV
+505 RGYPLLTWTDGRQV

-524 PLTETD
+524 PLTEPG
-530 KTVQLAPLA
+530 KTVQMAPLT
-539 EDQLPALLGK
+539 EDRLPALLQE
-549 KLEQGGCAG
+549 KLAQGGCAG
-558 VIVNTVRR
+558 VIVNAVRK
-566 AQAVAARLRRALPGC
+566 AQAVAAQLRQTLPEY
-581 EVLLFHAQFLMP
+581 EVLMFHAQFLMP

-603 RRLGKDST
+603 RRLGKHST

-649 RIGRLHRHTDR
+649 RIGRLHRRVDRTD
-660 AARPLPL
+660 RPLPL
-667 QIVQCAVLDT
+667 QTAQCAVLDT
-677 GDESFDAG
+677 GNESFDAG
-685 GKAVYGEWL
+685 SKAVYGEWL

-700 LLPQTVT
+700 LLPRTVA

-712 PGLVQNTY
+712 PQLVQDTY

-727 LPQDADSVRRREEYV
+727 LPQDADSVRRREEYLLKRGKQEQK
-742 ALQHGRRGRAENFAI
+742 AAAFLIQPPTEHRLRPRRNV
-757 PPPEEYP
+757 
-764 DFPELN
+764 
-770 ALDNWMSGEQK
+770 LDNWMNGEQK
-781 GAEAAA
+781 GTEAAA

-793 GDPSVEVLVMVRHA
+793 GDPSVEVLLMVRYE

-819 GRAVAVD
+819 GRAVAAD
-826 CPPCQADSVA
+826 CPPCQADSVS

-842 RLPGCFSRSWT
+842 RLPGYFSKRWT
-853 IDHVID
+853 VDRVIN
-859 ELEEQNRRFLPEW
+859 ELEEQNRRLLPEW

-885 LDKDLTAHLSQT
+885 LDENLTAHLSQT

-917 TGI
+917 SGI